1 MNAPLR
7 LHCIG
12 TTIALGKADLTICEG
27 NILISH
33 KKTEKTIPLTS
44 VKEVVLDE
52 PRMLMKGTLTI
63 STGKGVTG
71 FIPVAGILAGVGQEE
86 KFIFADEEL
95 YNARAIK
102 QFIVDFLK
110 GNTLPPSQSSIADEI
125 TKYKNLLDN
134 GAITEDEYAALK
146 SRLIG

>member
-1 MNAPLR
+1 MGASLR

-12 TTIALGKADLTICEG
+12 TTVALGEADLIISEG
-27 NILISH
+27 SILISH
-33 KKTEKTIPLTS
+33 KKVEKTIPLAS
-44 VKEVVLDE
+44 VKEVILEE

-86 KFIFADEEL
+86 KFVFTKDEL
-95 YNARAIK
+95 DNARAVK

-110 GNTLPPSQSSIADEI
+110 GTTATHNQPSVADEI
-125 TKYKNLLDN
+125 AKYKNLLDN